1 MVVHLIFFFALSL
14 PQIFSFLSIL
24 VCNIVIDEVR
34 HCKFFQ
40 LHGFTC
46 GIDDLLLSQQSN
58 ETRRET
64 LVESEECSKRIHME
78 FTQKT
83 EVDLKG
89 SWNDKQSIC
98 MQ

>member
-1 MVVHLIFFFALSL
+1 MHLIFFFALSL

-58 ETRRET
+58 ETRRKT
-64 LVESEECSKRIHME
+64 LAESEESGTNVHME

-83 EVDLKG
+83 KVDLEG
-89 SWNDKQSIC
+89 LWNDKRGIC